1 MTLLMRI
8 SLVLMLSTTTLGV
21 FASQADEDKATIEE
35 IIIAIENG
43 WESGQGRPFYEHYLD
58 HKGARYIESGGQNT
72 GLSDLVENHVEPN
85 ASPSIYWIWILQ
97 LMTIWHGRL
106 RP

>member
-1 MTLLMRI
+1 MRI

-43 WESGQGRPFYEHYLD
+43 WGRAKDGLFMNTISTIKVLD
-58 HKGARYIESGGQNT
+58 TLNQAAKTQ
-72 GLSDLVENHVEPN
+72 D
-85 ASPSIYWIWILQ
+85 
-97 LMTIWHGRL
+97 
-106 RP
+106 

>member
-58 HKGARYIESGGQNT
+58 HKGALAAGQIVGGTDARENAIDNANLGATGRYEAA
-72 GLSDLVENHVEPN
+72 DLRH
-85 ASPSIYWIWILQ
+85 Q
-97 LMTIWHGRL
+97 HD
-106 RP
+106 

>member
-58 HKGARYIESGGQNT
+58 HKGARYIESVISSKIMWSQRKKY
-72 GLSDLVENHVEPN
+72 SN

>member
-35 IIIAIENG
+35 IIIAIEN
-43 WESGQGRPFYEHYLD
+43 STLL
-58 HKGARYIESGGQNT
+58 II
-72 GLSDLVENHVEPN
+72 V
-85 ASPSIYWIWILQ
+85 IYFISN
-97 LMTIWHGRL
+97 
-106 RP
+106 